1 MLMLKDTLLEA
12 FSKITVPEFNK
23 NLVELGWIRHIEISD
38 KKVQI
43 DLVLPTFA
51 LKSERQCATA
61 LKEAAILAVPV
72 GTAVDLNVFAEVLPA
87 TDQSLKKEGICDVKN
102 IILVLSGKGG
112 VGKSTV
118 ATNLALALS
127 GMGCRVGLLDADV
140 YGPSIPTLFNIPK
153 DTEVLGIAKEAS
165 SENYMIPL
173 EAQGIKLMSI
183 GFLVDTASAMIWR
196 GPMIASASMQ
206 MFYNVAWG
214 DLDYLIVDMPPG
226 TGDIHLTISQ
236 KVSVAGAIIVS
247 TPQELALADVVRAKA
262 MLDKVNIPT
271 FGLIENMSYFVC
283 DACDK
288 RHEIFSHAGAQNLAK
303 KLEIPCLAELPLNSK
318 LHFKDTPYQEL
329 AHDLAARVAQA
340 ALARPAPKKEKT
352 RLNIL

>member
-1 MLMLKDTLLEA
+1 MLKDKLLDS
-12 FSKITVPEFNK
+12 FSEIIVPEFDQNVVK
-23 NLVELGWIRHIEISD
+23 LGWVRNIEITD
-38 KKVQI
+38 QKVQI
-43 DLVLPTFA
+43 DLVLPSFA
-51 LKSERQCATA
+51 LKSERVCATA
-61 LKEAAILAVPV
+61 VKEAAIMALPS
-72 GTAVDLNVFAEVLPA
+72 GTQVDLNVFAEVLPA
-87 TDQSLKKEGICDVKN
+87 VEQSLKKEGITDVKN

-140 YGPSIPTLFNIPK
+140 YGPSIPTLFDIPK
-153 DTEVLGIAKEAS
+153 DVEVLGIAKEGS
-165 SENYMIPL
+165 PENYMIPL
-173 EAQGIKLMSI
+173 ESKGIKLMSI

-236 KVSVAGAIIVS
+236 KVAVAGALIVS

-283 DACDK
+283 DSCDK

-303 KLEIPCLAELPLNSK
+303 RLEIPCLAELPLNPK
-318 LHFKDTPYQEL
+318 LTFTDAPYQEL
-329 AHDLAARVAQA
+329 AHELATRVAKA
-340 ALARPAPKKEKT
+340 ALAKPALKKEKT
-352 RLNIL
+352 RLAILG

>member
-1 MLMLKDTLLEA
+1 MLKDTLLEQ
-12 FSKITVPEFNK
+12 FSKIEVPEFKQNIM
-23 NLVELGWIRHIEISD
+23 ELGWVRNIEISAS
-38 KKVQI
+38 KIQI

-51 LKSERQCATA
+51 LKSERDCAVA
-61 LKEAAILAVPV
+61 VKEAAILAAPA
-72 GTAVDLNVFAEVLPA
+72 GTSVDLNVFADVLPA
-87 TDQSLKKEGICDVKN
+87 VEQSLKKPGIADVKN
-102 IILVLSGKGG
+102 VILVVSGKGG

-127 GMGCRVGLLDADV
+127 SLGTRVGLLDADV
-140 YGPSIPTLFNIPK
+140 YGPSIPTLFDIPK
-153 DTEVLGIAKEAS
+153 DVEIMGIAKEGS

-173 EAQGIKLMSI
+173 ETKGLKLMSI

-214 DLDYLIVDMPPG
+214 DLDYLVVDMPPG

-236 KVSVAGAIIVS
+236 KVNVAGALIVS

-271 FGLIENMSYFVC
+271 LGLVENMSYFVC
-283 DACDK
+283 DGCSK
-288 RHEIFSHAGAQNLAK
+288 KHEIFSHGKAVDLAR
-303 KLEIPCLAELPLNSK
+303 KLEIKSLGQLPIDPSLNYQDSS
-318 LHFKDTPYQEL
+318 YQEL
-329 AHDLAARVAQA
+329 AYGVATQIAQA
-340 ALARPAPKKEKT
+340 ALVKPVPKKVKG
-352 RLNIL
+352 LSILAN

>member
-1 MLMLKDTLLEA
+1 MLKDLLLEA
-12 FSKITVPEFNK
+12 FSKIIVPEFDQDVVK
-23 NLVELGWIRHIEISD
+23 LGWVRNIEILNQ
-38 KKVQI
+38 KAQI

-51 LKSERQCATA
+51 LKSERTCATA
-61 LKEAAILAVPV
+61 IKQAALLTVPT
-72 GTAVDLNVFAEVLPA
+72 GTHVDLNVFAEVLPA
-87 TDQSLKKEGICDVKN
+87 VDQSLNKEGIANVKN

-118 ATNLALALS
+118 ASNLALSLS

-140 YGPSIPTLFNIPK
+140 YGPSIPTLFGIPK
-153 DTEVLGIAKEAS
+153 DVEVLGIAKEGS
-165 SENYMIPL
+165 TENYMIPL
-173 EAQGIKLMSI
+173 EAKGIKLMSI

-236 KVSVAGAIIVS
+236 KVNVAGALIVS
-247 TPQELALADVVRAKA
+247 TPQELALADVIRAKA

-271 FGLIENMSYFVC
+271 FGLVENMSYFVC

-288 RHEIFSHAGAQNLAK
+288 RHEIFSHGGATSLAK
-303 KLEIPCLAELPLNSK
+303 RLEIPSLAELPLNSN
-318 LHFKDTPYQEL
+318 LGPQEAPYQEL
-329 AHDLAARVAQA
+329 AHELAARVAMA
-340 ALARPAPKKEKT
+340 ALARPAPKKEKI
-352 RLNIL
+352 RLNILA

>member
-1 MLMLKDTLLEA
+1 MGMLQETLLAA
-12 FSKITVPEFNK
+12 FSQIQVPEFGLDIVK
-23 NLVELGWIRHIEISD
+23 LGWVRNIELSPQKI
-38 KKVQI
+38 QI
-43 DLVLPTFA
+43 DLVLPSFE
-51 LKSERQCATA
+51 LKSERACATA
-61 LKEAAILAVPV
+61 VKEAAILASPT
-72 GTAVDLNVFAEVLPA
+72 GTQVDLNVFAEVLPA
-87 TDQSLKKEGICDVKN
+87 TEQSLKKEGITDVKN

-127 GMGCRVGLLDADV
+127 GFGCRVGLLDADV
-140 YGPSIPTLFNIPK
+140 YGPSIPTLFDIPK
-153 DTEVLGIAKEAS
+153 DIEVLGIAKEGS
-165 SENYMIPL
+165 KENYMIPL
-173 EAQGIKLMSI
+173 ESKGIKLMSI

-226 TGDIHLTISQ
+226 TGYIHLTISQ
-236 KVSVAGAIIVS
+236 KVNVAGALIVS

-283 DACDK
+283 DSCDK
-288 RHEIFSHAGAQNLAK
+288 RHAIFSHR
-303 KLEIPCLAELPLNSK
+303 S
-318 LHFKDTPYQEL
+318 
-329 AHDLAARVAQA
+329 
-340 ALARPAPKKEKT
+340 
-352 RLNIL
+352 